1 MASQPDTAATTVRKL
16 PTVKELPLDERP
28 REKMAL
34 RGAGELSNADLLAI
48 LLNTGTRGEPVT
60 SLAQRILLEQGGLR
74 GLRGQD
80 FHGLMKIH
88 GLGEAKAAKV
98 LAALELGRRM
108 SALTT
113 EDRVQIRTPE
123 DLANC
128 FVPHLSG
135 LEREELWIVA
145 LDTKHQIKRLERV
158 YRGTVNSANVR
169 IAEVFTAAV
178 RAEAPAIAIAHNHP
192 SGDPMPSAADVSL
205 TAELVAAAKLL
216 DIDLMDHLV
225 IGDGR
230 WVSLKRM
237 GLGFPLH

>member
-1 MASQPDTAATTVRKL
+1 MVSTPEETAAGVRRNL
-16 PTVKELPLDERP
+16 TLKEMPRDERP

-34 RGAGELSNADLLAI
+34 RGAGELTNADLLAI
-48 LLNTGTRGEPVT
+48 LLNTGTRGETVT

-80 FHGLMKIH
+80 FHGLKKIH

-108 SALTT
+108 SALTI

-128 FVPHLSG
+128 FLPHLTG

-169 IAEVFTAAV
+169 VAEIFTVAV
-178 RAEAPAIAIAHNHP
+178 RAEAPAMAIAHNHP
-192 SGDPMPSAADVSL
+192 SGDPMPSSADIAL
-205 TAELVAAAKLL
+205 TAELAAAAKLL

-237 GLGFPLH
+237 GLGFPLP